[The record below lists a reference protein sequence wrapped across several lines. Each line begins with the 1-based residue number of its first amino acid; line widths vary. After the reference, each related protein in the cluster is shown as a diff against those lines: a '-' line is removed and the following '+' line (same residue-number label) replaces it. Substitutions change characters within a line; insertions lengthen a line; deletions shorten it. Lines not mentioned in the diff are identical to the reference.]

1 MKRDLREL
9 PIIARRVGGAEAI
22 GALIARY
29 RGSGLSL
36 AKFARIEGLPPG
48 RLHYWI
54 YQKHRF
60 GAVVRAPGGGSP
72 AAAPAFQE
80 LRLATGLGLATNWAA
95 EVSLPAGLAVRFSA
109 TAAPGWVGA
118 VVQALQRPC

>member
-1 MKRDLREL
+1 MREL
-9 PIIARRVGGAEAI
+9 PINARRVGGAEAI
-22 GALIARY
+22 SALIARY

-60 GAVVRAPGGGSP
+60 GAVVRAPGGGSS

-80 LRLATGLGLATNWAA
+80 VRLATGLGLVSWAA